1 MVKSRHMPWGWLILA
16 ILSDKQ
22 FTSLREIY
30 SSIEEMQDDIKT
42 EYNSYMINPA
52 LLKVDLTYGDRP
64 KYTHAVRAALS
75 NLKKAGYIEHID
87 RAVYSLTPSGKQR
100 LNWYQTEY

>member
-1 MVKSRHMPWGWLILA
+1 MVRSKHMPWGWLILA
-16 ILSDKQ
+16 ILADKQ
-22 FTSLREIY
+22 FTSLQEIY

-42 EYNSYMINPA
+42 EYNMDMINRA
-52 LLKVDLTYGDRP
+52 LLNVELAYGDRP
-64 KYTHAVRAALS
+64 KYTHAVRAAIS
-75 NLKKAGYIEHID
+75 NLKKAGYVEQID